1 MPFVVEYQMERANKE
16 IEFPTTG
23 EQQQEELSK
32 LREEYSVSS
41 EVFFSDDELTRT
53 LRHTTSSVQEYSA
66 FYEKA
71 QPLWEKGKISDQC
84 ASLDISLTMDVIENT

>member
-1 MPFVVEYQMERANKE
+1 MPFVVEYQMKRPNKE

-23 EQQQEELSK
+23 EQQEELSN

-41 EVFFSDDELTRT
+41 EVFFSDDELIRT
-53 LRHTTSSVQEYSA
+53 LRHTTSSVQEYSS

-71 QPLWEKGKISDQC
+71 QPLWEKVKISDHC
-84 ASLDISLTMDVIENT
+84 ASLDIALTMDVIENT

>member
-1 MPFVVEYQMERANKE
+1 MPFVVEYQMERPNKE

-23 EQQQEELSK
+23 EQEELSK
-32 LREEYSVSS
+32 LREEYSVFS

-53 LRHTTSSVQEYSA
+53 LRHTTSSAQEYSA